1 MPPSFNTF
9 VVFGRWLPFDVGAA
23 SWAGGAVLGVGRQ
36 LQGAVEEKDGEAK
49 EAPIKSK
56 KLSKEGEG
64 INVSCKSDGSKNA
77 EVKSQDDMELTSGEQ
92 LNGGDAG
99 TKKAMSQWTKTKKDT
114 LQIGTMIMNPKMRIM
129 RESVR

>member
-1 MPPSFNTF
+1 MKDTCP
-9 VVFGRWLPFDVGAA
+9 DDD
-23 SWAGGAVLGVGRQ
+23 
-36 LQGAVEEKDGEAK
+36 QGHSYNSKDTRTDEETEEKDGEAK

-64 INVSCKSDGSKNA
+64 INVSCKSDGSENA
-77 EVKSQDDMELTSGEQ
+77 EVKSQDAMELTSGEQ

-114 LQIGTMIMNPKMRIM
+114 LQIRTMIMNPKMRIM